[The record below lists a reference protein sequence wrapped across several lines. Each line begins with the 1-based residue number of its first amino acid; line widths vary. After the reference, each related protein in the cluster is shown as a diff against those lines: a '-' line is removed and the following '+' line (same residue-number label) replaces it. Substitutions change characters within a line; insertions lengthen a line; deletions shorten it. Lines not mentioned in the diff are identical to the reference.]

1 MSRTYDCARRS
12 GVAALG
18 LAMLLGVPRVA
29 LEAHSR
35 VDSKIEQQQHKI
47 HDAHQ
52 RLIEERGHLQGAQNQ
67 VGTIQQQLAQ
77 TNDNIR
83 AVNGRLAVL
92 GARMAS
98 TQRKL
103 SWTRVQL
110 DAARKTV
117 QRHDAALKRRLVN
130 AYEHNDL
137 GYIEVLLEARS
148 FADFVERWNDV
159 RYVIRA
165 NEATLRERR
174 TAEGRVAAIESS
186 LIGTQAELQ
195 SQQNQ
200 ADQQHAA
207 LTALAN
213 ERAGLLAA
221 AQREQRVAQA
231 QVVQYEEMTAEE
243 EAALEALI
251 RQKQAEEEARR
262 EAERRAR
269 QLAGEPV
276 APLSGAPGSVMWPVS
291 GPITSP
297 FGMRNHPVFGRF
309 IMHSGIDIAAA
320 QGTTIAAAASGRIIL
335 AQYAG
340 NCGNMITIDHGGG
353 MATNYFHLSQIFVG
367 VGQDV
372 VQGQAI
378 GAVGMTGDATGPHLH
393 FEVRIDGRPVD
404 PLGYLH

>member
-1 MSRTYDCARRS
+1 MIRRLP
-12 GVAALG
+12 AALA
-18 LAMLLGVPRVA
+18 LVA
-29 LEAHSR
+29 LAALAALPAPLQARSR
-35 VDSKIEQQQHKI
+35 VDAKIVQEQHKI
-47 HDAHQ
+47 RAAHERLSTQ
-52 RLIEERGHLQGAQNQ
+52 RDELRGAQEK
-67 VGTIQQQLAQ
+67 VGSITAQLAQ
-77 TNDNIR
+77 TNANIA
-83 AVNGRLAVL
+83 AVNGRLVEL

-103 SWTRVQL
+103 SWTRIQL

-117 QRHDAALKRRLVN
+117 ERHDEALKRRLVD
-130 AYEHNDL
+130 AYEHADL
-137 GYIEVLLEARS
+137 GYVDVLLEASS

-159 RYVIRA
+159 RFIIKA
-165 NEATLRERR
+165 NEATIRERQ
-174 TAEGRVAAIESS
+174 VAAARVTSIESA
-186 LIGTQAELQ
+186 LLGAQAELQ
-195 SQQNQ
+195 SQQTQ
-200 ADQQHAA
+200 AGQQHQA

-213 ERAGLLAA
+213 ERENLLAA
-221 AQREQRVAQA
+221 AHAEQNTAQA
-231 QVVQYEEMTAEE
+231 QVVQYEEMSAAE
-243 EAALEALI
+243 EAALEVLI

-276 APLSGAPGSVMWPVS
+276 APISGAPGSVMWPVS
-291 GPITSP
+291 GPITSG

-309 IMHSGIDIAAA
+309 IMHAGIDIAAS
-320 QGTTIAAAASGRIIL
+320 QGTTVAAAASGRIIL

-353 MATNYFHLSQIFVG
+353 MATNYCHLSQIFVG

-372 VQGQAI
+372 ERGQAI

-393 FEVRIDGRPVD
+393 FEVRINGRPVD